1 MSARMLPAVWILA
14 VFAVLLCSPG
24 ATAQPPDLLGNPK
37 GDCTPE
43 ARPADMRPFMR
54 CCLIGLNPAA
64 GLVCVDC
71 LVEVEDEEPAPAI
84 RLREICDR
92 IIRLFTIR
100 DEELNECRWSLF
112 DQSRFICG
120 LTSKNQCD
128 AFSFRPMEPSYLTSQ
143 IIARTGCG
151 DGKPAQTLP
160 LPDGA
165 AERYGCEYV
174 ALFAW
179 LDRFYA
185 YLYSDDYEVI
195 APDYSRT
202 WLTGVPLFGEITY
215 PEGAI
220 PVDCGNFRVR
230 KKNKSAASKSEAT
243 PPRIEYTCP
252 YLNLLK
258 ESPPSTSRREFA
270 PSCDFQENLNKLS
283 VARKLYEMAQT
294 YLRDGDR
301 DGALYFFAQIHE
313 LVPGSR
319 FDSQATER
327 INIMARQGLAPT
339 VPPIDPK
346 IIDALQKLLKESGNP
361 TAPRLIIHVEEQSVG
376 EEEEPAV
383 PSEWSDEPSA
393 VEVPRL
399 LVDPA
404 DDQLTL
410 TPEEDEPAEP
420 EEFSKEAWSA
430 LLRDAIEAIR
440 SGLGVEVEM
449 TAATPNVSQREH
461 FGGIE
466 IEVTIGSG
474 GEQFVKV
481 SLSPETSGD
490 LRAAQQAHNE
500 RILNWIERLNEPC
513 ADEDDSAAEEED
525 ATYGDEPRNE
535 AIP

>member
-64 GLVCVDC
+64 GL
-71 LVEVEDEEPAPAI
+71 
-84 RLREICDR
+84 
-92 IIRLFTIR
+92 F
-100 DEELNECRWSLF
+100 
-112 DQSRFICG
+112 
-120 LTSKNQCD
+120 
-128 AFSFRPMEPSYLTSQ
+128 
-143 IIARTGCG
+143 
-151 DGKPAQTLP
+151 
-160 LPDGA
+160 
-165 AERYGCEYV
+165 
-174 ALFAW
+174 
-179 LDRFYA
+179 
-185 YLYSDDYEVI
+185 
-195 APDYSRT
+195 
-202 WLTGVPLFGEITY
+202 
-215 PEGAI
+215 
-220 PVDCGNFRVR
+220 PVDFLIDLDDERPVPVP
-230 KKNKSAASKSEAT
+230 AVE
-243 PPRIEYTCP
+243 PRCP
-252 YLNLLK
+252 YLKKKKNSK
-258 ESPPSTSRREFA
+258 AASTIE
-270 PSCDFQENLNKLS
+270 PVLGCDFQQNLNKLS
-283 VARKLYEMAQT
+283 EARKLYEKGQAR
-294 YLRDGDR
+294 LRDGDH
-301 DGALYFFAQIHE
+301 DGALYFFARIHE

-319 FDSQATER
+319 FDSQATEQ
-327 INIMARQGLAPT
+327 INTMARQGLAPT

-346 IIDALQKLLKESGNP
+346 ILDALQKLLKESGNP
-361 TAPRLIIHVEEQSVG
+361 TVPRLIIHVEEQSVG

-449 TAATPNVSQREH
+449 TVATPNVSQREH

-490 LRAAQQAHNE
+490 LRAAQRAHNE